1 MQEFHNCLKA
11 EGITSTLYKANGTLK
26 EKFTYQV
33 IDNNGKLHKKRSD
46 KLGADHTRESIERT
60 LVSNRHK
67 RSLEAQKPIM
77 TMSDWIEAQNLLQEE
92 LTMDRTE
99 LLLREEERLEKQR
112 RINALNQQIESC
124 RKRIKDYRDKLN
136 NLANKRTLTLLMKQ
150 NKHVFG
156 IYTFPNKIQ

>member
-1 MQEFHNCLKA
+1 
-11 EGITSTLYKANGTLK
+11 
-26 EKFTYQV
+26 
-33 IDNNGKLHKKRSD
+33 
-46 KLGADHTRESIERT
+46 
-60 LVSNRHK
+60 
-67 RSLEAQKPIM
+67 M